1 MAAGEAEAILQ
12 VAGPQAA
19 AAMLAVEQRLREL
32 SANHAEP
39 LGPYVADAVAAGG
52 KRLRPLLAVISAGS
66 SAPDFDAVV
75 RSGVAVELIHAAT
88 LVHDDILD
96 GADLRRGVPT
106 VVAAGGREMAVA
118 AGDLLFAVAFGELI
132 ENGVE
137 SVSVLAAAGSDLA
150 RGELL
155 QRADAW
161 RKDVSEERYLTRCRL
176 KTARLF
182 EAAARLGAMS
192 AGRDPEPVERFASS
206 IGVAFQLLDDVLDV
220 TGPPERT
227 GKPRGADLLDGT
239 VTLPW
244 IVAVAR
250 DATLADVDLRA
261 LDSRSAAD
269 VCDRIEATG
278 ALEQVRARAAELA
291 AEAHAIADRLEPPV
305 SDALNLVATTMVE
318 RSS

>member
-1 MAAGEAEAILQ
+1 MAGAEAEAILQ
-12 VAGPQAA
+12 VAGRQAVD
-19 AAMLAVEQRLREL
+19 AMVAIETRLHEL
-32 SANHAEP
+32 SANHPEP
-39 LGPYVADAVAAGG
+39 LGPFVADAVAAGG
-52 KRLRPLLAVISAGS
+52 KRLRPLLAVLSAGT
-66 SAPDFDAVV
+66 SAPDLNAVV

-96 GADLRRGVPT
+96 AADMRRGVPT

-161 RKDVSEERYLTRCRL
+161 QTDVSEERYLTRCRL

-182 EAAARLGAMS
+182 EAAATLGAM
-192 AGRDPEPVERFASS
+192 AGGLDPEPLERFARSV
-206 IGVAFQLLDDVLDV
+206 GLAFQLLDDVLDV

-244 IVAVAR
+244 IVAVGRDPELAR
-250 DATLADVDLRA
+250 VNLNA
-261 LDSRSAAD
+261 LDSNTAAEI
-269 VCDRIEATG
+269 CDRIEATG
-278 ALEQVRARAAELA
+278 ALDYVRDQAAELA
-291 AEAHAIADRLEPPV
+291 AEAQTIAAQLAAPTSE
-305 SDALNLVATTMVE
+305 ALSLVATTMVE